1 MLCLGDENLLFRGN
15 SFATKAMD
23 YYMKMVG
30 EEVGLMFPLFRRM
43 WNCIIEV
50 SPTILTQYFNFVFYF
65 QYLEQTLGGF
75 VKSVYEFGD
84 ICEVRNVELR

>member
-30 EEVGLMFPLFRRM
+30 EEVRLKFLLFRRI
-43 WNCIIEV
+43 WNYIIEV
-50 SPTILTQYFNFVFYF
+50 SFTILT
-65 QYLEQTLGGF
+65 
-75 VKSVYEFGD
+75 K
-84 ICEVRNVELR
+84 